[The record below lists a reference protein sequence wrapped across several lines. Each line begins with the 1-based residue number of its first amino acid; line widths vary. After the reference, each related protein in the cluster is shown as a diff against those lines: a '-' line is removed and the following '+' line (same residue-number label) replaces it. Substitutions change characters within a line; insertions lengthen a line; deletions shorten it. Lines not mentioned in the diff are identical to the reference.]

1 MNIYFMVLPFYK
13 YSALKRHLPAHRN
26 ILLQGSYV
34 TPSMPCH
41 TGIQYV
47 RYYNLNLISINK
59 LLVLENTK
67 MPRMKPSDTTTQ
79 VSEEAKFHK
88 TIHKCQPITSDCVAL
103 HSNLL
108 ITSISNLFS
117 SKF

>member
-88 TIHKCQPITSDCVAL
+88 TIHKCQPITSDCVASAL
-103 HSNLL
+103 K
-108 ITSISNLFS
+108 S
-117 SKF
+117 SDNFNSKPIF